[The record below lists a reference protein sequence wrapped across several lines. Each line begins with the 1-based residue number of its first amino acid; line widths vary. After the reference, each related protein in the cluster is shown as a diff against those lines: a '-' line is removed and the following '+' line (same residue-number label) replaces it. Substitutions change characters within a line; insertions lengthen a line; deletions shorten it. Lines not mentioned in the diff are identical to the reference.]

1 MQNNLELAQKQSL
14 SQTQI
19 QSLEI
24 MNLCNQDLYTFLNEE
39 YMENPLMD
47 KTGESAPGEVQE
59 FDEWYLHGQTFN
71 EGYGSEDKEAKD
83 LIETLHAN
91 GSKTVVITSMK
102 IEGQSCTLVL
112 DGESGEI
119 TSLPYTEIPVRFAGT
134 GDIFSS
140 VLIGKYKSGTS
151 LIASVQHA
159 MDTVEK
165 LIAKNKDNEDKYKG
179 IPIEQYLEEIV

>member
-71 EGYGSEDKEAKD
+71 EGYGSEDKEERRREILPAKQ
-83 LIETLHAN
+83 
-91 GSKTVVITSMK
+91 
-102 IEGQSCTLVL
+102 EGIDPTAYLKDQLNKS
-112 DGESGEI
+112 D
-119 TSLPYTEIPVRFAGT
+119 YTE
-134 GDIFSS
+134 
-140 VLIGKYKSGTS
+140 K
-151 LIASVQHA
+151 
-159 MDTVEK
+159 E
-165 LIAKNKDNEDKYKG
+165 
-179 IPIEQYLEEIV
+179 

>member
-1 MQNNLELAQKQSL
+1 MQNNLELAQKQSP

-71 EGYGSEDKEAKD
+71 EGYGSEDKEAKIADVTKEEAKKCLED
-83 LIETLHAN
+83 LRGLEPCRIFAENLAECLITQFEVDGIEDEVPCN
-91 GSKTVVITSMK
+91 RRRDSGSAETVFLRAYGSFDRR
-102 IEGQSCTLVL
+102 EW
-112 DGESGEI
+112 
-119 TSLPYTEIPVRFAGT
+119 
-134 GDIFSS
+134 
-140 VLIGKYKSGTS
+140 
-151 LIASVQHA
+151 
-159 MDTVEK
+159 
-165 LIAKNKDNEDKYKG
+165 
-179 IPIEQYLEEIV
+179 